1 MSPLPG
7 QEQVVSQRFPN
18 DEDTINAFM
27 QQTERN
33 SALREMASNPL
44 MLNLLIAVFQEQ
56 TGQGTE
62 DLNRAKVFD
71 ITVTSMLSHLEGVKR
86 GKPETQQRATSL
98 RRLLRNVAWEI
109 HSGAGRPVLKE
120 VEVELKVPMDA
131 VDEFMQKCFPD
142 EEAMESMALQGV
154 DERAVKAGL
163 ESGAKWIKFMG
174 QPVSS
179 MEDVQNISPDIDD
192 EPESFEFTFTQVRT
206 SPS

>member
-1 MSPLPG
+1 MPPLPG
-7 QEQVVSQRFPN
+7 QEQVVSQRFPD
-18 DEDTINAFM
+18 DEYKINAFM

-98 RRLLRNVAWEI
+98 RRLLRNVAWKI
-109 HSGAGRPVLKE
+109 HSGAGKPVRYDSCLCLN
-120 VEVELKVPMDA
+120 VE
-131 VDEFMQKCFPD
+131 
-142 EEAMESMALQGV
+142 G
-154 DERAVKAGL
+154 
-163 ESGAKWIKFMG
+163 
-174 QPVSS
+174 
-179 MEDVQNISPDIDD
+179 
-192 EPESFEFTFTQVRT
+192 
-206 SPS
+206 

>member
-1 MSPLPG
+1 M
-7 QEQVVSQRFPN
+7 VSQRFPN

-98 RRLLRNVAWEI
+98 RRLLRNVAWKI
-109 HSGAGRPVLKE
+109 HSGAGKPVRYDSRLCSN
-120 VEVELKVPMDA
+120 VE
-131 VDEFMQKCFPD
+131 
-142 EEAMESMALQGV
+142 G
-154 DERAVKAGL
+154 
-163 ESGAKWIKFMG
+163 
-174 QPVSS
+174 
-179 MEDVQNISPDIDD
+179 
-192 EPESFEFTFTQVRT
+192 
-206 SPS
+206 

>member
-1 MSPLPG
+1 M
-7 QEQVVSQRFPN
+7 VSQRFPN
-18 DEDTINAFM
+18 DEGTINAFM

-98 RRLLRNVAWEI
+98 RRLLRNVAWKI

-120 VEVELKVPMDA
+120 VEVELKIPKDA
-131 VDEFMQKCFPD
+131 MNEFFEKCFPNRSD
-142 EEAMESMALQGV
+142 EGMKSMTLQGV

-163 ESGAKWIKFMG
+163 EAGAKWIKFMG

-179 MEDVQNISPDIDD
+179 MEDVQKIFGDIHD

>member
-1 MSPLPG
+1 M
-7 QEQVVSQRFPN
+7 VSQRFPN

-44 MLNLLIAVFQEQ
+44 MLNLLLAVFREQ

-120 VEVELKVPMDA
+120 VEVELKVPKDA
-131 VDEFMQKCFPD
+131 VHEFFEKCFPNRSD
-142 EEAMESMALQGV
+142 EGMKSMTLQGV

-179 MEDVQNISPDIDD
+179 MEDLQKIDIHD
-192 EPESFEFTFTQVRT
+192 EPESYEFTFTQVRT

>member
-1 MSPLPG
+1 MPPLPG

-18 DEDTINAFM
+18 DEDTITAFI

-44 MLNLLIAVFQEQ
+44 MLNLLIAVLQEQ

-109 HSGAGRPVLKE
+109 HSGAGKPVRYDSCLCSN
-120 VEVELKVPMDA
+120 VE
-131 VDEFMQKCFPD
+131 
-142 EEAMESMALQGV
+142 G
-154 DERAVKAGL
+154 
-163 ESGAKWIKFMG
+163 KF
-174 QPVSS
+174 
-179 MEDVQNISPDIDD
+179 
-192 EPESFEFTFTQVRT
+192 
-206 SPS
+206 

>member
-1 MSPLPG
+1 M
-7 QEQVVSQRFPN
+7 VSQRFPN
-18 DEDTINAFM
+18 DEDKINAFM
-27 QQTERN
+27 QHTERN

-56 TGQGTE
+56 SGQGTE

-71 ITVTSMLSHLEGVKR
+71 ITVTSMLSHLEGVKH

-98 RRLLRNVAWEI
+98 RRLLRNVAWKI

-120 VEVELKVPMDA
+120 VEVELKVPKDA
-131 VDEFMQKCFPD
+131 VHEFFEKCFPD

-179 MEDVQNISPDIDD
+179 MEDVQKIFGDIYDD
-192 EPESFEFTFTQVRT
+192 KPESFEFTFTQVRT